1 LTAPVTVSWSQFS
14 RTIRDVNAYL
24 KSHNKVPSTVW
35 LGSVGVPPEAYLA
48 ALARTF
54 PKILAA
60 APPET
65 VEIRPTKLGCAKYV
79 ADDSPKIF
87 GWLFPEGFHAPAMME
102 LARRQSWTV
111 KPAILDLTR

>member
-1 LTAPVTVSWSQFS
+1 MTAPVTVSWSQFS

-24 KSHNKVPSTVW
+24 KNHNRVPSTVW
-35 LGSVGVPPEAYLA
+35 LGSAGVPPEAYLA

-65 VEIRPTKLGCAKYV
+65 VEIRPAKLGCGKYV

-111 KPAILDLTR
+111 KPAILDLSR